1 MSRILLLLEA
11 KENRRLLAETLAP
24 HYEIIQPRSE
34 DALDEEFDL
43 CILDGRAL
51 DRLWARVHKRKQESA
66 PAFLP
71 FLLVTP
77 RRDVGKATR
86 YLWKVIDELI
96 ISPIEKIELRARIDG
111 LLLTRQ
117 LSLDVYAKAVKDA
130 LTGLYNRA
138 GFFTLAEQY
147 LLQARREKRH
157 ILLLF
162 LDLDDLKAINDQFGH
177 LAGDAA
183 LVETATV
190 LRATFRESD
199 VIARLGGDEF
209 VVLALGQD
217 DAALQVIQE
226 RLQKTLRETNARAE
240 HPFSLSFSTGAL
252 SFSAQENLSIDQMLA
267 AADQAMYIQ
276 KRKKHAS
283 TQKSDSAP
291 VG

>member
-1 MSRILLLLEA
+1 MTRILLLLDS
-11 KENRRLLAETLAP
+11 KENQRLLAEALAP
-24 HYEIIQPRSE
+24 RYEIIQARGE
-34 DALDEEFDL
+34 DALDEDFDL

-117 LSLDVYAKAVKDA
+117 LSLDVYAKAVKDN

-138 GFFTLAEQY
+138 GFFTLAEQHI
-147 LLQARREKRH
+147 LQARREKKH

-162 LDLDDLKAINDQFGH
+162 FDLDGLKGINDRFGH

-183 LVETATV
+183 LVETANV
-190 LRATFRESD
+190 LRATFRASD

-209 VVLALGQD
+209 VVLTLSQE
-217 DAALQVIQE
+217 DAALQVIQD
-226 RLQKTLRETNARAE
+226 RLQKTLCETNARAE

-252 SFSAQENLSIDQMLA
+252 SFSAHEDLSIDQMLA
-267 AADQAMYIQ
+267 AADQVMYVQ
-276 KRKKHAS
+276 KRKKHAN
-283 TQKSDSAP
+283 TKESDSAP
-291 VG
+291 AG